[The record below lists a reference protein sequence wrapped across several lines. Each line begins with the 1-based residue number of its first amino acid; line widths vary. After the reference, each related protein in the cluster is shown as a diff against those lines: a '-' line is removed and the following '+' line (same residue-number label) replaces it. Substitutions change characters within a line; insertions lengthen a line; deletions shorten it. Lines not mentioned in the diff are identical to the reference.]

1 MEKIQTLVKYSDA
14 IRILM
19 PLVETPK
26 NHTPFEKMASGITLL
41 SPIKEPLWKIDRD
54 ALTQTMRYL
63 FSLSHQCYVLS
74 VVEGKPSMFKIIP
87 PLHDSYQK
95 RFDLALKGLTSNPHI
110 TEKQRARIEKM
121 KPVRIMQCVVKD
133 KVNTN
138 IDDNEYLDLFRTIPL
153 PDGMFILNLTDALI
167 VRKDKNHPFPM
178 VMGDVP
184 APSYTSL
191 LPILSMSGQKGYM
204 DIPIPNYDEMEHVYT
219 KPLQYDTLTAEWNK
233 KTDTRAVFRGGPT
246 GCGYTDETNMRIKLA
261 LLAKEDIFK
270 NRLDIGLTGKGPTID
285 SGSVRF
291 DPVHGLGMLNTGIKP
306 TDTFLTMAQQSKY
319 RYILHVDGNV
329 NAYRL
334 LNTMTTGSLV
344 LRVTSEY
351 TSWAERYLQ
360 AGVHYLAVERDLSN
374 LDTLLTYCEKNQDK
388 CKEIAENGRVLARK
402 LLTRE
407 FIENYFL
414 MMFNQFSL
422 SREEYESIKPTV
434 ELLSLPAEDPRVS
447 SIRVALIVPH
457 RNHLEDLEKLRTTL
471 KSYDLGKNLLDIY
484 VVDQNNADLMKRSL
498 LWNVGYLLSKEKRY
512 DRYVFHATDAYP
524 DEVMFKQYFKHSDKA
539 VIFGPG
545 VMGLTGDLF
554 EKINGFPNTFLVGE
568 EEALTHRLTRQKIP
582 LYKPLEGTLIKGETK
597 EVLRWDEL
605 VEDMKRSEMNGLEQ
619 LNDLSIYV
627 RPYEFDDFVSSY
639 QVDKKTL
646 NIEKDQDLNRMALKD
661 YKNDRSLED
670 AFAVYPYKMT
680 YVSERNKIVP
690 LRKVKEP
697 TKEEPIMD
705 VVKETV
711 KDDHLYVSNLIV
723 ETVSV
728 KFEHCGRDME
738 RYFLLY
744 ARDHLEGR
752 CIKEGYVRPETTK
765 VITYTSGGIHGTL
778 IEYRVLFLVQ
788 VCHPYEGLRLTCT
801 IESISKIGIRA
812 VIRKGQTPIVV
823 YLTREL
829 NPSIYMEDYELEQVI
844 EVSVL
849 GHRFEMRD
857 HFISVLGFLLK

>member
-26 NHTPFEKMASGITLL
+26 NHTPYEKTASGLTLL
-41 SPIKEPLWKIDRD
+41 PPLKDPLWKIDRE

-74 VVEGKPSMFKIIP
+74 VVEGKPSMFKIMP
-87 PLHDSYQK
+87 ELHDSYQK
-95 RFDLALKGLTSNPHI
+95 RFDLAVKGLASNPHI
-110 TEKQRARIEKM
+110 TERQRSKIEKM
-121 KPVRIMQCVVKD
+121 KPLRIMQCVVKD
-133 KVNTN
+133 RVNASVEN
-138 IDDNEYLDLFRTIPL
+138 NEYLDLFRTLSL
-153 PDGMFILNLTDALI
+153 PDGMFILNLTDAVI
-167 VRKDKNHPFPM
+167 VRKDKKHPFTM

-184 APSYTSL
+184 APTYTSM

-219 KPLQYDTLTAEWNK
+219 KPLAFDTYTTDWNK
-233 KTDTRAVFRGGPT
+233 KTDVRAVFRGGPT

-261 LLAKEDIFK
+261 LLAKEDLFK
-270 NRLDIGLTGKGPTID
+270 DRLDVGLSGKGPTID
-285 SGSVRF
+285 TGSVRF

-306 TDTFLTMAQQSKY
+306 TDQFLTMAQQSQY

-344 LRVTSEY
+344 LRVTSDY

-388 CKEIAENGRVLARK
+388 CKEIAEQGRLLARK
-402 LLTRE
+402 ILTKE
-407 FIENYFL
+407 FLENYFL

-422 SREEYESIKPTV
+422 SREEYESMKPKV
-434 ELLSLPAEDPRVS
+434 DLLDLPEDTRVS
-447 SIRVALIVPH
+447 AVRTALIVPH
-457 RNHLEDLEKLRTTL
+457 RNNLEQLETLRKTL
-471 KSYDLGKNLLDIY
+471 QSYDLGKHLLDIY
-484 VVDQNNADLMKRSL
+484 VVDQNTNDTLKRSL
-498 LWNVGYLLSKEKRY
+498 LWNIGYLLSKEKRY
-512 DRYVFHATDAYP
+512 DRYVFHAADALP
-524 DEVMFKQYFKHSDKA
+524 DEAMFKQYFKNSDKT
-539 VIFGPG
+539 VVFGPG
-545 VMGLTGDLF
+545 VVGLSGDVF

-568 EEALTHRLTRQKIP
+568 EEALVHRLTRQKIP
-582 LYKPLEGTLIKGETK
+582 LYKPTGGTLVGETK
-597 EVLRWDEL
+597 EVTRWDDL
-605 VEDMKRSEMNGLEQ
+605 AEDMKRSEMNGLEQ
-619 LNDLSIYV
+619 LAGLSIYV
-627 RPYEFDDFVSSY
+627 KPYELDDFVSTY
-639 QVDKKTL
+639 QVDKK
-646 NIEKDQDLNRMALKD
+646 NNAEDRVALKD
-661 YKNDRSLED
+661 YVNERSLED
-670 AFAVYPYKMT
+670 AFAVYPYKVT
-680 YVSERNKIVP
+680 YVTERNKIVP

-697 TKEEPIMD
+697 VQELEPVQTQSVI
-705 VVKETV
+705 V
-711 KDDHLYVSNLIV
+711 KDEHLYVSNLIV

-728 KFEHCGRDME
+728 KYEHCGRDME
-738 RYFLLY
+738 KYFLLY

-765 VITYTSGGIHGTL
+765 VVTYTSGGVHGTI
-778 IEYRVLFLVQ
+778 IEFRVLFMVQ
-788 VCHPYEGLRLTCT
+788 VCHPYEGMRLTCT
-801 IESISKIGIRA
+801 VESVSKIGIRA
-812 VIRKGQTPIVV
+812 VIRKGQNPIVV

-829 NPSIYMEDYELEQVI
+829 NPSIYMEDYEIDQVI

-857 HFISVLGFLLK
+857 PFISVLGFLLK

>member
-14 IRILM
+14 IRVLM
-19 PLVETPK
+19 PLIETPK
-26 NHTPFEKMASGITLL
+26 NHTPFEKTASGLTLL
-41 SPIKEPLWKIDRD
+41 PPLKDPLWKIDKD

-87 PLHDSYQK
+87 ELHDSYQK
-95 RFDLALKGLTSNPHI
+95 RFDLAVKGLTGNPHI
-110 TEKQRARIEKM
+110 TDKQRAKIEKM
-121 KPVRIMQCVVKD
+121 VPKRIMQCVVKD
-133 KVNTN
+133 RVKV
-138 IDDNEYLDLFRTIPL
+138 DVEQNEYLDLFRTMVL
-153 PDGMFILNLTDALI
+153 PDGMFILNLTDAVI
-167 VRKDKNHPFPM
+167 VRKDKKHPFTM

-219 KPLQYDTLTAEWNK
+219 KPLQYDTLTTDWNK
-233 KTDTRAVFRGGPT
+233 KTDHRAVFRGGPT

-261 LLAKEDIFK
+261 LLAKEDLFK
-270 NRLDIGLTGKGPTID
+270 DRLDIGLSGKGATID

-306 TDTFLTMAQQSKY
+306 TDQFLTMAQQSKY

-334 LNTMTTGSLV
+334 LNTMTTGSLI
-344 LRVTSEY
+344 LRVTSDY

-388 CKEIAENGRVLARK
+388 CKEIAENARVLARK
-402 LLTRE
+402 ILTKE
-407 FIENYFL
+407 FLENYFL
-414 MMFNQFSL
+414 MMFNQFRL
-422 SREEYESIKPTV
+422 TREEYESIRPSTT
-434 ELLSLPAEDPRVS
+434 LLSLPEETRVS
-447 SIRVALIVPH
+447 SVRVAMIVPH
-457 RNHLEDLEKLRTTL
+457 RNQLEHLEALRS
-471 KSYDLGKNLLDIY
+471 KVQNYSMGKHLLDIY
-484 VVDQNNADLMKRSL
+484 VVDQNTTDTLKRAL

-512 DRYVFHATDAYP
+512 DRYLFHAVDAMP
-524 DEVMFKQYFKHSDKA
+524 DEAMFAQYFKHADKA
-539 VIFGPG
+539 VMFGPG
-545 VMGLTGDLF
+545 VVGIAGDLF

-568 EEALTHRLTRQKIP
+568 EEALVHRMARQNIP
-582 LYKPLEGTLIKGETK
+582 LYKPAAGTLLQGVTK
-597 EVLRWDEL
+597 EITRWDEL
-605 VEDMKRSEMNGLEQ
+605 AEDMKRSEMNGLEQ
-619 LNDLSIYV
+619 LPGLSIYV
-627 RPYEFDDFVSSY
+627 KPYELDDFVSTY
-639 QVDKKTL
+639 QVDQKSL
-646 NIEKDQDLNRMALKD
+646 EKEDRVALKD
-661 YKNDRSLED
+661 FKNERTLDD
-670 AFAVYPYKMT
+670 AFAVYPYKVM
-680 YVSERNKIVP
+680 YVTERNQIVP

-697 TKEEPIMD
+697 VQTDVEPLSLD
-705 VVKETV
+705 TPDRPV
-711 KDDHLYVSNLIV
+711 KDDHLYVPNLIV

-738 RYFLLY
+738 KYFLLY
-744 ARDHLEGR
+744 ARDQLEGR

-778 IEYRVLFLVQ
+778 IEFRVLYMVQ
-788 VCHPYEGLRLTCT
+788 VCHPYEGMRLSCT
-801 IESISKIGIRA
+801 VESVSKIGIRA
-812 VIRKGQTPIVV
+812 VVRKNMNPIVV

-829 NPSIYMEDYELEQVI
+829 NPLIYMEDYELEQVI

-849 GHRFEMRD
+849 GHRFEMKD
-857 HFISVLGFLLK
+857 PFISVLGVLAA